1 MTTLKIRL
9 YKSQM
14 ISALMWYVN
23 KLTEKFLYRHL
34 TPATLVAM
42 QVYLDDLQT
51 YASRNT
57 EDSNPAWQLKV
68 KVIPNHETGTITVG
82 PADESKFLYI
92 DFDQ

>member
-14 ISALMWYVN
+14 ISALVWYVN
-23 KLTEKFLYRHL
+23 KLTEKFLYRPL

-42 QVYLDDLQT
+42 QAYLDDLQN

-57 EDSNPAWQLKV
+57 EDFNPAWQLKV
-68 KVIPNHETGTITVG
+68 RIVPNHQTSTVSVE
-82 PADESKFLYI
+82 PADESKFLYL